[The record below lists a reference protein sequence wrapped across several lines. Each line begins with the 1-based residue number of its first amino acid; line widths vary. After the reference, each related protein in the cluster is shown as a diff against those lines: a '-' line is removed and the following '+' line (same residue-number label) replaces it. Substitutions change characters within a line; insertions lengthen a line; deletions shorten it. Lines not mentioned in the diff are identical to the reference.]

1 MKSIA
6 TAGLVIISVLVFLD
20 VLKKQNRLIGGLH
33 IRRRHTKNLKSVRSL
48 VAILI
53 IVRTLSEHIC
63 LLNGERRLVYQ

>member
-33 IRRRHTKNLKSVRSL
+33 IRRRHTK
-48 VAILI
+48 I
-53 IVRTLSEHIC
+53 
-63 LLNGERRLVYQ
+63 